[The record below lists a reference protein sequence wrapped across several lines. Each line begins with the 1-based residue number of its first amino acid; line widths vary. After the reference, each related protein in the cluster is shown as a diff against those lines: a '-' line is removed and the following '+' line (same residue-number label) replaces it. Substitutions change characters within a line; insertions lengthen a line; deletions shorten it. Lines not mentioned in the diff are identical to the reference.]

1 MYALHFFLLSP
12 RRYFD
17 VWNSIDGIH
26 VYTKERE
33 LKNEYRET
41 VRVLQAEVRS
51 GRIHM

>member
-1 MYALHFFLLSP
+1 MY
-12 RRYFD
+12 
-17 VWNSIDGIH
+17 GIRLMEYMY